1 MTSLKTEKPEPE
13 KAMYRPIATLMDA
26 LSFRISRLAAINE
39 RAGGHHFKSEFDLS
53 LSEWR
58 ILGVTAAK
66 QGVAFSELRDI
77 LLLDKGQLSRTI
89 KSLSARGLIQTR
101 KSRSDARQIDLSIT
115 ETGQALHERAIGFTV
130 ERNAVMGAVLTD
142 AEWSE
147 FDRLLGK
154 LIDHNQRM
162 LAAKGMADA

>member
-1 MTSLKTEKPEPE
+1 MTNLKPHASESLQ
-13 KAMYRPIATLMDA
+13 AVNRPIETLLDA

-89 KSLSARGLIQTR
+89 KSLSKRGLVETR
-101 KSRSDARQIDLSIT
+101 KSESDARQIELSIT
-115 ETGQALHERAIGFTV
+115 AEGQALHDRALGFTV

-147 FDRLLGK
+147 LDRLLGK
-154 LIDHNQRM
+154 LIDHNQRL
-162 LAAKGMADA
+162 LAERGMADA